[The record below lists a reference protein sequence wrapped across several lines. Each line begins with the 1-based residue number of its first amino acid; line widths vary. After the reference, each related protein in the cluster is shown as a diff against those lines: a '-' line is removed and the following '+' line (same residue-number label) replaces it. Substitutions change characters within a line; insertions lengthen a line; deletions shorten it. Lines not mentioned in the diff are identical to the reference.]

1 MHRNSLQVGARSP
14 DVVIIGGGIIGAA
27 TAYFLAC
34 DAGFRGRIVVL
45 EQDPSYAHAATALSA
60 SSIRQQFSTPVNV
73 RCSQFGI
80 EFLRTAAAELALDD
94 TPVDIGLV
102 ERTYLYLA
110 TDAGRAA
117 LADNVGRQRSLG
129 VEVELD
135 DPVAL
140 QRRYP
145 WLDVTGIACGAWTR
159 SGEGWFDAYAL
170 LQALRNKGRALGVD
184 YREARVA
191 RLARG
196 EGATIAAAVLA
207 DGRQLAA
214 GWFVCA
220 AGTRTP
226 DLLRPLGLELPVA
239 ARKRTVFVFD
249 SPARLGTAPL
259 VIDPSGLW
267 FRPEGA
273 AYLCGVP
280 PQPDLDVDAGDF
292 AADATAFEQHAW
304 PLLAARVPGF
314 EAARCT
320 RAWVGHYDYNTFDQN
335 AFIGG
340 VPMADNLLIASGFS
354 GHGLQQ
360 APAVGRGLSEWIVH
374 GGYRSLDLAPLGYQ
388 RYLARQPLV
397 ETNVI

>member
-1 MHRNSLQVGARSP
+1 MSRKSLHVGATGQ

-27 TAYFLAC
+27 TAYFLAS
-34 DAGFRGRIVVL
+34 DTAFRGRIVVL
-45 EQDPSYAHAATALSA
+45 EQDPSYAQAATALSA
-60 SSIRQQFSTPVNV
+60 SSIRQQFSSPINV

-80 EFLRTAAAELALDD
+80 EFLRTAAARLALDD
-94 TPVDIGLV
+94 TPIDIGLV

-110 TDAGRAA
+110 TDAGHRA
-117 LADNVGRQRSLG
+117 LADNVDRQRSLG
-129 VEVELD
+129 VAVELD
-135 DPVAL
+135 EPAAL

-145 WLDVTGIACGAWTR
+145 WLAVADLASGAWTH

-170 LQALRNKGRALGVD
+170 LQALRNKGRALGVV
-184 YREARVA
+184 YRQARVD
-191 RLARG
+191 RLTPG
-196 EGATIAAAVLA
+196 VGATIAAAVLA
-207 DGRQLAA
+207 DGEEFTAR
-214 GWFVCA
+214 WFVCA
-220 AGTRTP
+220 AGTRAP
-226 DLLRPLGLELPVA
+226 GLLRVLGLELPVS

-249 SPARLGTAPL
+249 SPARLVDAPL

-280 PQPDLDVDAGDF
+280 PRPDPDVDAGDF
-292 AADATAFEQHAW
+292 TADDTSFEQHLW
-304 PLLAARVPGF
+304 PLLATRVPGF

-320 RAWVGHYDYNTFDQN
+320 RAWVGHYDYNAFDQN
-335 AFIGG
+335 AFVGS
-340 VPMADNLLIASGFS
+340 VPIASNLLIASGFS

-374 GGYRSLDLAPLGYQ
+374 GGYRSLDLAPLGYE